1 MLYVKPFTPRNRPS
15 ILATIALTVAAA
27 LAMPAFADSLNPK
40 AKNTAKEKAP
50 PVKNQPAPITAIPY
64 KGPLAQKASAS
75 TTEGRIKTT
84 ATEPFPKTGGF
95 SIDVSSRQ
103 QSQAF
108 FNSVYTASEN
118 TPLTFTGDV
127 ASCSPGTTNALFKDA
142 VLLRINWFREMAGV
156 TDNITFTPGFNASA
170 QDASLIMAANGLLT
184 HTPPSSLTCY
194 TASGDDAAGSSNL
207 ALGTLGWNSITG
219 YIEDGG
225 SNNAAVGHR
234 RWLLH
239 PPTEEMGT
247 GDIPATATTSATN
260 SIWVFDD
267 NIFANGP
274 MRDGYVAWP
283 PPGYVPHTVVPARW
297 SFSLRDAN
305 FNNAT
310 VSMTR
315 NGSAISTTLEP
326 VSSGAGLDTLVWIPL
341 GLDADNAEP
350 WPQPTSDETL
360 SVQLNNVL
368 VDGVP
373 TAFNYDVQIFDSAV
387 AGANDEIPTITGPVS
402 GELVTAERFGLSEV
416 SFAEGYLLRGG
427 TLSNLTAIE
436 DAEGSQEFV
445 TDLTDSAY
453 PLFSTGAAANG
464 SFSLHLAHSTPTD
477 QQVIIERQV
486 FPSASSQLR
495 FSSRLGFASVT
506 QIARAQV
513 SLDDG
518 QTWADV
524 YTQAG
529 TDGSGETSFTARSVS
544 LGAYADSV
552 IKVRFA
558 YDLLGGSYF
567 PQFSA
572 GVGFYID
579 DVEITNAQEL
589 GELTTTELSTV
600 SEFSYTPETL
610 GEHLLQI
617 QYLGFEGFAG
627 SAWGPPMTFDVGT
640 SNNTTALAASV
651 LPASRSVFD
660 ATATA
665 FATIINGGS
674 ETATDCRLV
683 PQTNTPTSFTYQTTN
698 PATNGLTG
706 TANTPVDIAPGDFQT
721 FAFFFDPVA
730 AFNPIEVVISF
741 DCTNSAPAPVTNG
754 LNTLLLSSGSG
765 PVPDIIALAA
775 TITPGI
781 VEIQGTTGT
790 GLFAVATLN
799 AGVAGT
805 ITASATGT
813 AGVSVQICETNPTT
827 GACISAVGPT
837 VTTSIAAD
845 ATPTFAFFVTGSG
858 NVPFD
863 PANNRVSVVFT
874 DASGITRGATSVAM
888 RTN

>member
-1 MLYVKPFTPRNRPS
+1 MDYVKPFTPRKRGS
-15 ILATIALTVAAA
+15 ILASIGLAAIALTAPI
-27 LAMPAFADSLNPK
+27 LADTQLTEANNL
-40 AKNTAKEKAP
+40 AKVKAP
-50 PVKNQPAPITAIPY
+50 VKTLPEKITAIPY
-64 KGPLAQKASAS
+64 KGPLAAKSSNSAADNRFS
-75 TTEGRIKTT
+75 IAAT
-84 ATEPFPKTGGF
+84 APFPQTGGF
-95 SIDVSSRQ
+95 TVDISSRQ

-127 ASCSPGTTNALFKDA
+127 GSCSPGSTNALFKDA

-156 TDNITFTPGFNASA
+156 TDNVTFTPSFSADA
-170 QDASLIMAANGLLT
+170 QDSSLIMAANGLLT

-194 TASGDDAAGSSNL
+194 TASGDTAAGSSNL
-207 ALGTLGWNSITG
+207 ALGTLGWDSITG

-297 SFSLRDAN
+297 SFGLRDAN

-315 NGSAISTTLEP
+315 DGSTISTTIEP
-326 VSSGAGLDTLVWIPL
+326 VSSGAGIDTLVWIPL
-341 GLDADNAEP
+341 GLDANNTEP

-373 TAFNYDVQIFDSAV
+373 TSFNYDVQIFDSTV
-387 AGANDEIPTITGPVS
+387 AGTNDEIPTITGPVS
-402 GELVTAERFGLSEV
+402 GELDTPERFGLAEV
-416 SFAEGYLLRGG
+416 SFADGYALRGG
-427 TLSNLTAIE
+427 TLTTFTAIE
-436 DAEGSQEFV
+436 DAEGSQAFV
-445 TDLTDSAY
+445 TDLTDDAY
-453 PLFSTGAAANG
+453 PLFSTGAAASG
-464 SFSLHLAHSTPTD
+464 SFSLHLAHSDATD
-477 QQVIIERQV
+477 QQVIIERQI

-495 FSSRLGFASVT
+495 FASRLGFASVT

-529 TDGSGETSFTARSVS
+529 TNGQGETSFTTRSVS
-544 LGAYADSV
+544 LAAYADSV

-558 YDLLGGSYF
+558 YDLLGGSFF
-567 PQFSA
+567 PQISA
-572 GVGFYID
+572 GVGFYVD
-579 DVEITNAQEL
+579 DIEITNAQEL
-589 GELTTTELSTV
+589 GNITTTELSTV

-651 LPASRSVFD
+651 LPASRSVFN

-674 ETATDCRLV
+674 VTATDCRLV

-706 TANTPVDIAPGDFQT
+706 TANTPVDIAPGGSQT

-730 AFNPIEVVISF
+730 AFNPVDVVIAF
-741 DCTNSAPAPVTNG
+741 DCANSPPAPVNSG
-754 LNTLLLSSGSG
+754 LNTLLLSSGSA

-775 TITPGI
+775 TITPGV
-781 VEIQGTTGT
+781 VEIPGATGT
-790 GLFAVATLN
+790 GVFAVATLN

-813 AGVSVQICETNPTT
+813 AGVNVQMCETNPTT

-845 ATPTFAFFVTGSG
+845 ATPTFAFFVVGSG

-874 DASGITRGATSVAM
+874 DAGGITRGATSVAM

>member
-1 MLYVKPFTPRNRPS
+1 MHFVKLFTPRQR
-15 ILATIALTVAAA
+15 ARFIAVIGLAAA
-27 LAMPAFADSLNPK
+27 TVFAPLTHAGQPAKHPPAP
-40 AKNTAKEKAP
+40 EKASGAKP
-50 PVKNQPAPITAIPY
+50 LPKTVTAIPY
-64 KGPLAQKASAS
+64 KGPFAATPNDRLSTSA
-75 TTEGRIKTT
+75 TT
-84 ATEPFPKTGGF
+84 PFPQTGGF
-95 SIDVSSRQ
+95 SVDVSSRQ

-118 TPLTFTGDV
+118 TPLTFTGNV
-127 ASCSPGTTNALFKDA
+127 SSCSPGTTNALFKDA

-156 TDNITFTPGFNASA
+156 TDNISLQPSFNTSA

-194 TASGDDAAGSSNL
+194 TSSGDDAAGSSNL
-207 ALGTLGWNSITG
+207 ALGTLGWGSVTG
-219 YIEDGG
+219 YIEDSG

-247 GDIPATATTSATN
+247 GDIPATSTSSATN

-283 PPGYVPHTVVPARW
+283 PPAYVPHTVVPARW
-297 SFSLRDAN
+297 SFSLGDAN

-315 NGSAISTTLEP
+315 NGSAISTVLEP
-326 VSSGAGLDTLVWIPL
+326 VSSGAGLNTLVWIPL
-341 GLDADNAEP
+341 GLDADNGEP

-360 SVQLNNVL
+360 NVQLNNVL
-368 VDGVP
+368 VNGTP
-373 TAFNYDVQIFDSAV
+373 TSFSYDVEIFDTTV
-387 AGANDEIPTITGPVS
+387 AGVDDEIPTITGPVT

-416 SFAEGYLLRGG
+416 SFADGYVLRAGS
-427 TLSNLTAIE
+427 LAPFTAIE
-436 DAEGSQEFV
+436 DAEGSQAFV

-464 SFSLHLAHSTPTD
+464 SFSLHLAHSEATD
-477 QQVIIERQV
+477 QQVIIERQI
-486 FPSASSQLR
+486 FPGASSQLR
-495 FSSRLGFASVT
+495 FASRLGFASET

-529 TDGSGETSFTARSVS
+529 TNGQGETGFTNRSVS
-544 LGAYADSV
+544 LAQYAGSV
-552 IKVRFA
+552 IKIRFA
-558 YDLLGGSYF
+558 YDLLGGSFF
-567 PQFSA
+567 PQISA
-572 GVGFYID
+572 GVGFYVD
-579 DVEITNAQEL
+579 DVEVTNAQEL
-589 GELTTTELSTV
+589 GSITTTDLSTV
-600 SEFSYTPETL
+600 SEFSYTPQSL
-610 GEHLLQI
+610 GEQLLQV

-627 SAWGPPMTFDVGT
+627 SAWGPAMTFDVGT
-640 SNNTTALAASV
+640 SNNTTAIAASV
-651 LPASRSVFD
+651 LPASRSVFNT
-660 ATATA
+660 TATA

-674 ETATDCRLV
+674 EIAEDCRLV
-683 PQTNTPTSFTYQTTN
+683 PQTNTPTSFSYQTTN

-706 TANTPVDIAPGDFQT
+706 TANTPVDIAPGGFQT
-721 FAFFFDPVA
+721 FAFFFDPVT
-730 AFNPIEVVISF
+730 AFNPTEVVISF
-741 DCTNSAPAPVTNG
+741 DCANSPPAPVTNG
-754 LNTLLLSSGSG
+754 LNTLLLASGSA

-781 VEIQGTTGT
+781 AEIPGPTGT
-790 GLFAVATLN
+790 GVFAVATLN
-799 AGVAGT
+799 AGVTGT
-805 ITASATGT
+805 ITVSATGT
-813 AGVSVQICETNPTT
+813 AGVSVQTCETNPTT

-837 VTTSIAAD
+837 VTTTIAND
-845 ATPTFAFFVTGSG
+845 ATPTFAFFVAGSG

-863 PANNRVSVVFT
+863 PANNRVSVVFS
-874 DASGITRGATSVAM
+874 DDSGITRGATSVAI

>member
-1 MLYVKPFTPRNRPS
+1 MNRAKQYVNPFTPQKCAS
-15 ILATIALTVAAA
+15 ILATITLTWVATVAVPAVAENLGKEKTPAGKA
-27 LAMPAFADSLNPK
+27 LPK
-40 AKNTAKEKAP
+40 AVTS
-50 PVKNQPAPITAIPY
+50 IPY
-64 KGPLAQKASAS
+64 KGPLAATPEAS
-75 TTEGRIKTT
+75 TADNRITIS
-84 ATEPFPKTGGF
+84 ATEAFPQTGGF
-95 SIDVSSRQ
+95 NVDVNSRQ

-118 TPLTFTGDV
+118 TPFTFTGDV

-156 TDNITFTPGFNASA
+156 TDNITFTPSFSASA

-207 ALGTLGWNSITG
+207 ALGTLGWSSVSG

-239 PPTEEMGT
+239 PPTQEMGT
-247 GDIPATATTSATN
+247 GDIPATASTSATN

-305 FNNAT
+305 FNNAA

-315 NGSAISTTLEP
+315 NGSAISTILEP
-326 VSSGAGLDTLVWIPL
+326 VSSGAGLDTLVWIPM
-341 GLDADNAEP
+341 GLDADNAES
-350 WPQPTSDETL
+350 WPQPSSDETL
-360 SVQLNNVL
+360 SVQLSNVL
-368 VDGVP
+368 VDGAP
-373 TAFNYDVQIFDSAV
+373 TTFNYDVQIFDSAV
-387 AGANDEIPTITGPVS
+387 AGVNDEIPTITGPVN
-402 GELVTAERFGLSEV
+402 GELDTPERFGLSEV
-416 SFAEGYLLRGG
+416 SFADSYILRGG
-427 TLSNLTAIE
+427 TLTNFTAIE
-436 DAEGSQEFV
+436 GAEGSQEFV
-445 TDLTDSAY
+445 TDQTDDAY

-464 SFSLHLAHSTPTD
+464 SFSLHLAHSDATN
-477 QQVIIERQV
+477 QQVIIERQI

-495 FSSRLGFASVT
+495 FASRLGFASVT

-529 TDGSGETSFTARSVS
+529 TDGRGETSFTNRSIS
-544 LGAYADSV
+544 LAAYADSV
-552 IKVRFA
+552 IKIRFA
-558 YDLLGGSYF
+558 YDLLGGSFF
-567 PQFSA
+567 PQISS
-572 GVGFYID
+572 GVGFYVD
-579 DVEITNAQEL
+579 DIEVTNAQEL
-589 GELTTTELSTV
+589 GSLTTTELSTV

-610 GEHLLQI
+610 GEHLLQV
-617 QYLGFEGFAG
+617 QYLGFEGFSG

-651 LPASRSVFD
+651 LPASRSVFNT
-660 ATATA
+660 TATA

-674 ETATDCRLV
+674 VTATDCRLV

-706 TANTPVDIAPGDFQT
+706 TANTPADIAPGSFQT

-730 AFNPIEVVISF
+730 AFDPIDVVIAF
-741 DCTNSAPAPVTNG
+741 DCANSAPAPITNG
-754 LNTLLLSSGSG
+754 LNTLLLASGSG

-781 VEIQGTTGT
+781 VEIPGATGT

-799 AGVAGT
+799 AGVTGT
-805 ITASATGT
+805 ITASATGA
-813 AGVSVQICETNPTT
+813 AGVSVQICETNPLT
-827 GACISAVGPT
+827 GACISTIGPT
-837 VTTSIAAD
+837 VTTSIAAN
-845 ATPTFAFFVTGSG
+845 ATPTFAFFVAGSG

-874 DASGITRGATSVAM
+874 DGGGVTRGATSVAI